1 MPKTLL
7 LADDSVT
14 IQKVV
19 GISFANEDVTL
30 LTVDNGDDA
39 IARTREARPDI
50 VLADVVMPGMSGYEV
65 CEAIKSDPELG
76 NTPVLLLTGTFE
88 AFDEE
93 RAARAGADGHITKPF
108 EAQSL
113 VDQVNARLAQV
124 AAPAPEPA
132 PDSADS
138 SPPEE
143 TVSLENSLGLQA
155 APEPAPDS
163 GEAFDFFD
171 DEITEPRGFP
181 APASGAE
188 TVIVSDDLDLDGETE
203 DAFAFEVSDEPS
215 TSSPSSPEPE
225 IAAPVEMMDLL
236 AEPEMGQDSTVAILP
251 EDDALS
257 SVLTETPATTPIL
270 GEGDLAQYAPAEP
283 AAISGAPV
291 EDLSSSLPDEP
302 LPTHAMQ
309 ETLAHETA
317 PNEPTEAISR
327 APDETVIFSDL
338 GTDSLGDPAFGDA
351 IDSSDAAPAA
361 DFADDPLDEVGVND
375 LAVEAVLDPTGGRNF
390 DVSSSDLGDPIAETA
405 AAEAEPSSPWP
416 AEPAAL
422 AEAELLSEPAEAEP
436 SSPWPVEPPAL
447 AEAELLSEPA
457 EAEPSSSWPAEP
469 PALPETEFLSEP
481 APEDLPEPAPDPL
494 ATPTEDAPAPSA
506 TSAPDL
512 SPLAREQ
519 LHEALERI
527 AWDAFSDV
535 TEQIV
540 KEALER
546 IERVAWEVI
555 PQMAEALIREEIRK
569 LKGEED

>member
-50 VLADVVMPGMSGYEV
+50 VLADVVMPGMNGYEV

-76 NTPVLLLTGTFE
+76 GIPVLLLTGTFE

-113 VDQVNARLAQV
+113 VDQVNARLAQA
-124 AAPAPEPA
+124 AAPAQASATFSPEEETPSPEDSLLGLHAA
-132 PDSADS
+132 PDTSSDSAES
-138 SPPEE
+138 
-143 TVSLENSLGLQA
+143 
-155 APEPAPDS
+155 
-163 GEAFDFFD
+163 FDFFD

-181 APASGAE
+181 APESGAE
-188 TVIVSDDLDLDGETE
+188 TVIVSDGFALAEE
-203 DAFAFEVSDEPS
+203 AADAFAFDVSDEPS

-225 IAAPVEMMDLL
+225 IAAPAEMMDLL
-236 AEPEMGQDSTVAILP
+236 AEPEMPSDSTVAILP
-251 EDDALS
+251 EEDALS
-257 SVLTETPATTPIL
+257 SALTETPATSPIL
-270 GEGDLAQYAPAEP
+270 GEGDLAQFTPDAP

-291 EDLSSSLPDEP
+291 EDLSSSLPDESVP
-302 LPTHAMQ
+302 IHAME
-309 ETLAHETA
+309 ETPALESA
-317 PNEPTEAISR
+317 PDEPTEAISGG
-327 APDETVIFSDL
+327 PDETVIFSNL
-338 GTDSLGDPAFGDA
+338 GADSLPGPALGDVMDT
-351 IDSSDAAPAA
+351 SDAVPAGG
-361 DFADDPLDEVGVND
+361 FPDDPLAEVDAGD
-375 LAVEAVLDPTGGRNF
+375 LAVEAVLDPMGGRNF
-390 DVSSSDLGDPIAETA
+390 DVSSSDLGDPVEETA
-405 AAEAEPSSPWP
+405 AAEEEAPAPWP
-416 AEPAAL
+416 A
-422 AEAELLSEPAEAEP
+422 
-436 SSPWPVEPPAL
+436 EPPAL

-457 EAEPSSSWPAEP
+457 EEETPAPWPAQP
-469 PALPETEFLSEP
+469 PALAEAEFLSEP
-481 APEDLPEPAPDPL
+481 APEDLSEPALDTL
-494 ATPTEDAPAPSA
+494 AAPMEDAPAFSA

-512 SPLAREQ
+512 SPIAREQ

-555 PQMAEALIREEIRK
+555 PQMAEALIQEEIRK

>member
-50 VLADVVMPGMSGYEV
+50 VLADVVMPGMNGYEV
-65 CEAIKSDPELG
+65 CEAIKSDPELA

-113 VDQVNARLAQV
+113 VDQVNARLAQA

-132 PDSADS
+132 PASETP
-138 SPPEE
+138 SPSEE
-143 TVSLENSLGLQA
+143 TASLENLLGLQA
-155 APEPAPDS
+155 APEPGADS
-163 GEAFDFFD
+163 GESFDFFD

-188 TVIVSDDLDLDGETE
+188 TVIVSDDLALGGEAE

-215 TSSPSSPEPE
+215 ISSPSSPEPE
-225 IAAPVEMMDLL
+225 IAAPVEMMELL
-236 AEPEMGQDSTVAILP
+236 AEPEMAQDSTVAILP

-257 SVLTETPATTPIL
+257 SALTETPATSPIL
-270 GEGDLAQYAPAEP
+270 GERDLAQFAPAEP

-291 EDLSSSLPDEP
+291 QDLSSSLPDEP
-302 LPTHAMQ
+302 APIHAMQ
-309 ETLAHETA
+309 ETPA
-317 PNEPTEAISR
+317 PEAAPDVPTEATSG
-327 APDETVIFSDL
+327 ALDETVIFSDL
-338 GTDSLGDPAFGDA
+338 GADSLSGPALGDA
-351 IDSSDAAPAA
+351 IDTTDAAPPES
-361 DFADDPLDEVGVND
+361 FADDPLAEVEADD
-375 LAVEAVLDPTGGRNF
+375 LAAEAVLDPMGGRNF
-390 DVSSSDLGDPIAETA
+390 DVSSSDLGDPVEESA
-405 AAEAEPSSPWP
+405 AAEEEPSSPWP
-416 AEPAAL
+416 AEP
-422 AEAELLSEPAEAEP
+422 
-436 SSPWPVEPPAL
+436 PAL
-447 AEAELLSEPA
+447 AEAEL
-457 EAEPSSSWPAEP
+457 
-469 PALPETEFLSEP
+469 LSEP

-494 ATPTEDAPAPSA
+494 ATSTEDAPAPSA
-506 TSAPDL
+506 ASAPDL

-569 LKGEED
+569 LKGEDD